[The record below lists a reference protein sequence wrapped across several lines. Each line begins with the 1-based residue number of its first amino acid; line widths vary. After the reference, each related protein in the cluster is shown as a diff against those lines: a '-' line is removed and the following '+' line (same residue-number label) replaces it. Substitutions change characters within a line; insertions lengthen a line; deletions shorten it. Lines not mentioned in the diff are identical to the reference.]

1 MSEVNEQ
8 MELISWVHEGMKE
21 LNEGEETNWQMD
33 KLMNVLVNEQ
43 TNIQPKEIPH
53 NKTNLEWRSAITGI
67 DLPVG
72 NNRLS
77 GLMRL
82 RGQRQPVAA

>member
-1 MSEVNEQ
+1 
-8 MELISWVHEGMKE
+8 MKE

-43 TNIQPKEIPH
+43 TNIRPKEIPH
-53 NKTNLEWRSAITGI
+53 NKTDLRDSKSLARKEWRSGITGI

>member
-1 MSEVNEQ
+1 MLYAEPLERES
-8 MELISWVHEGMKE
+8 
-21 LNEGEETNWQMD
+21 T
-33 KLMNVLVNEQ
+33 VLVNEQ

-53 NKTNLEWRSAITGI
+53 NKTNLEWRSGITGI